1 MTANYKRTIIIGG
14 GIVGVCAAYEL
25 AKRGQPVTLVEAKD
39 IGAGAS
45 FGNAG
50 IIAIGHAPLPRPG
63 LAIKVLKWM
72 LHGDSPL
79 YIPPRFDWEMI
90 KWFWNFHRACT
101 PGRFEECMKVLGELG
116 RLSWDAF
123 ERIVNEESLD
133 VEYHRDGWMEVYNTK
148 EGFETGKHEG
158 DIIRD
163 NGFEVINLEQDELLR
178 REPALKD
185 SVVGGVLYTESAFTD
200 PMRFLMQ
207 LSQAAKRHGAEI
219 RDNCPVEEIVVRNG
233 KFAGVR
239 TSSGEIIEGDVCVL
253 AAGIW
258 STALAKSMGLYIPM
272 QAGKGYHRNVVRPE
286 PCVSVAT
293 VLAEDHVAVT
303 PMGDTL
309 RLAGTVEFS
318 GINNKLTPRRL
329 EMMSVSAR
337 KYLRGLEKQTV
348 VGEWCGL
355 RPCTADGLPV
365 IGWAPAPGIENIFIA
380 TGHARMGLALAP
392 ATGRIVAGCLLD
404 GRSPMVIELMRADRF
419 GRVKARAVKQTLK
432 PAPA

>member
-1 MTANYKRTIIIGG
+1 MAQSDRTIVIGG

-25 AKRGQPVTLVEAKD
+25 AKRGQPVTLVEQET

-79 YIPPRFDWEMI
+79 YIPPRFDWELI
-90 KWFWNFHRACT
+90 KWFWNFHRSCT
-101 PGRFEECMKVLGELG
+101 PARFEECMKALGDLG
-116 RLSWDAF
+116 RLSWDCF
-123 ERIVNEESLD
+123 EQIMNEEQLD
-133 VEYHRDGWMEVYNTK
+133 VEYHRDGWMEVYNT
-148 EGFETGKHEG
+148 EAGFKTGREEA
-158 DIIRD
+158 DVIRD
-163 NGFEVINLEQDELLR
+163 NGFEAVDLGQQELLR

-185 SVVGGVLYTESAFTD
+185 SVVGAVLYTESSFTD
-200 PMRFLMQ
+200 PMRFLTQ
-207 LSQAAKRHGAEI
+207 LTAAAQQHGAVI
-219 RDNCPVEEIVVRNG
+219 RENCPVEDIVTRNN

-239 TSSGEIIEGDVCVL
+239 TSGGGGEVIEGTTAVL

-258 STALAKSMGLYIPM
+258 STALAQKMGVYIPM
-272 QAGKGYHRNVVRPE
+272 QAGKGYHRNVERPQ
-286 PCVSVAT
+286 PCVSIAT
-293 VLAEDHVAVT
+293 VLAEEHVAVT
-303 PMGDTL
+303 PMANVL

-318 GINNKLTPRRL
+318 GINNRLLPRRL

-337 KYLRGLEKQTV
+337 KYLHGTEQQKTV
-348 VGEWCGL
+348 SEWCGL

-365 IGWAPAPGIENIFIA
+365 VGWSPKVEGIFVA

-392 ATGRIVAGCLLD
+392 ATGRIVADCLLEGHAPID
-404 GRSPMVIELMRADRF
+404 INLMRADRF
-419 GRVKARAVKQTLK
+419 GKAKAIVPQRSLEPAAV
-432 PAPA
+432 